1 MSATTRPLLLLIAL
15 VLLAGCAARRP
26 APLPE
31 GADALAG
38 SARKAFVQ
46 GYAAAT
52 GGQPALALQH
62 FAQARRQ
69 APAHPPL
76 LLNIALAH
84 DALGQP
90 AAAAGWFNAWL
101 ATPAGGPRRADVELR
116 YRQALAA
123 ARRADTAL
131 LQAGLRA
138 LFNELPGLPAARQ
151 QQRLRRMALDM
162 AVAGD
167 IYGALQL
174 LAEAAKPGSGLHPGD
189 AAALDD
195 LRDEA
200 WRQHALLLAWTGQ
213 GAAAERARANIGA
226 PALKRDFWWR
236 LATDSPREL
245 ARLPP
250 ALRREGAW
258 LARLAEQS
266 APEAAERERLGE
278 HNRRRPPPARPPVL
292 ARSLQLAELLAAA
305 AAAPAAGEPPEAAL
319 RAALA
324 RQQLLFLLEALAAER
339 GLGQPRQPPRPSRLA
354 ARD

>member
-1 MSATTRPLLLLIAL
+1 MSATTHPLLLLIAL
-15 VLLAGCAARRP
+15 ALLAGCTARRP
-26 APLPE
+26 PPLPE

-46 GYAAAT
+46 GHAAAT

-101 ATPAGGPRRADVELR
+101 ATPAGGPRRADVALR

-123 ARRADTAL
+123 ARSADTAL

-138 LFNELPGLPAARQ
+138 LFSELPGLPAARQ

-162 AVAGD
+162 AAAGD

-174 LAEAAKPGSGLHPGD
+174 LAEAAKPGSGLHPGG
-189 AAALDD
+189 AASLDD

-213 GAAAERARANIGA
+213 GAAAERAR
-226 PALKRDFWWR
+226 
-236 LATDSPREL
+236 
-245 ARLPP
+245 
-250 ALRREGAW
+250 
-258 LARLAEQS
+258 
-266 APEAAERERLGE
+266 
-278 HNRRRPPPARPPVL
+278 
-292 ARSLQLAELLAAA
+292 SLQLAELLAAA
-305 AAAPAAGEPPEAAL
+305 AAAPAAGAAPDAAL
-319 RAALA
+319 GAALA

-339 GLGQPRQPPRPSRLA
+339 GLGQSRQPPRPSRLV

>member
-1 MSATTRPLLLLIAL
+1 MSATRPLLLLIAL
-15 VLLAGCAARRP
+15 ALLAGCAARRP

-31 GADALAG
+31 GADTLAG

-62 FAQARRQ
+62 FALARRQ

-90 AAAAGWFNAWL
+90 AATAGWFNAWL
-101 ATPAGGPRRADVELR
+101 ATAAGGPRRADVERR

-123 ARRADTAL
+123 ARSADTAA

-138 LFNELPGLPAARQ
+138 LFGELPGLQAARQ
-151 QQRLRRMALDM
+151 KQRLRTMALDM
-162 AVAGD
+162 AAAGD

-174 LAEAAKPGSGLHPGD
+174 LAEAAKPGSGLHPGG

-236 LATDSPREL
+236 LATDSAREL

-250 ALRREGAW
+250 VLRREGAW

-266 APEAAERERLGE
+266 TPEPAERERLAL
-278 HNRRRPPPARPPVL
+278 HNRRLPPPARSPLL

-305 AAAPAAGEPPEAAL
+305 PAPAAPPEAAA

-339 GLGQPRQPPRPSRLA
+339 GLGQSRHSPRPSRLA
-354 ARD
+354 TRG